1 MKVQNNISLKEFN
14 SFKID
19 AKADLFINIA
29 TINDI
34 IGLLESGLL
43 EEKKYFILGGGSN
56 VLFASDYNGLII
68 NMGIKGMH
76 IMESNDDYIVLEIG
90 AGEDWHNFVK
100 TCVKSQYYG
109 IENLALIP
117 GKVGS
122 APVQNIG
129 AYGVEQQDCFVSLK
143 AVNLKTKEF
152 MELSKDECR
161 FGYRNSIFKND
172 LKDNVLI
179 TSVRYQLSRLKEF
192 NFSYKELEQEIQKFP
207 VKEIDL
213 QYVFDTVCR
222 LRTSK
227 LPNPDLI
234 GSAGSFF
241 KNPVIS
247 DENLENLKSEF
258 PDIKYYKSDSGKWK
272 ISAGWLIEKCGWK
285 GKRFG
290 DAGVY
295 EYHALVLVNYG
306 NAKGSDILS
315 LAMKIQDSVFERF
328 GIKIEPEVVI
338 VQ

>member
-1 MKVQNNISLKEFN
+1 MKIQKNISLKEFN

-19 AKADLFINIA
+19 ARADLFVDIT
-29 TINDI
+29 TIDDI
-34 IGLLESGLL
+34 LQLIESGLL
-43 EEKKYFILGGGSN
+43 SEKKYFILGGGSN
-56 VLFASDYNGLII
+56 VLFAGDYNGLII
-68 NMGIKGMH
+68 NMSIKGMH
-76 IMESNDDYIVLEIG
+76 IIESNDEYIILEIG
-90 AGEDWHNFVK
+90 AGEEWDNFVR

-129 AYGVEQQDCFVSLK
+129 AYGIEQQDCFVTLK
-143 AVNLKTKEF
+143 AVDLFSKKF
-152 MELSKDECR
+152 VELSKDECK
-161 FGYRNSIFKND
+161 FGYRSSIFKNE
-172 LKDNVLI
+172 LKDKVLI
-179 TSVRYQLSRLKEF
+179 TSVRYKLSRQKKF
-192 NFSYKELEQEIQKFP
+192 NFAYKGLEQEIKKFP

-213 QYVFDTVCR
+213 QYVYDTVCR

-227 LPNPDLI
+227 LPNPNLI

-247 DENLENLKSEF
+247 NENLENLKSKF
-258 PDIKYYKSDSGKWK
+258 PDIKFYKSGDGNWK
-272 ISAGWLIEKCGWK
+272 VSAGWLIEKCGWK

-306 NAKGSDILS
+306 NAKGSEILS
-315 LAMKIQDSVFERF
+315 LALEIRDSVLETF
-328 GIKIEPEVVI
+328 GIELEPEVII

>member
-1 MKVQNNISLKEFN
+1 MKIQNNISLKDFN

-19 AKADLFINIA
+19 VKADLFV
-29 TINDI
+29 DI
-34 IGLLESGLL
+34 TNLDDIVQLLESGLL
-43 EEKKYFILGGGSN
+43 IEKKYFILGGGSN

-68 NMGIKGMH
+68 NMCIRGMH
-76 IMESNDDYIVLEIG
+76 IVESNDDFIVLEIG
-90 AGEDWHNFVK
+90 AGEVWNHFVK

-129 AYGVEQQDCFVSLK
+129 AYGMEQQDCFVSLK
-143 AVNLKTKEF
+143 AVNLKTNEF
-152 MELSKDECR
+152 FELSKDECK

-179 TSVRYQLSRLKEF
+179 TSVKYKLSRQKKF
-192 NFSYKELEQEIQKFP
+192 NFSYKELEQEVNKFP

-213 QYVFDTVCR
+213 QYVYDTVCR

-227 LPNPDLI
+227 LPNPNLI

-241 KNPVIS
+241 KNPVVS
-247 DENLENLKSEF
+247 SENMENLKSKF
-258 PDIKYYKSDSGKWK
+258 PDIKFYKSDNGNWK

-285 GKRFG
+285 GRRFG

-295 EYHALVLVNYG
+295 DYHALVLVNYG
-306 NAKGSDILS
+306 NAKGSDIKE
-315 LAMKIQDSVFERF
+315 LALKIQDSVFETF
-328 GIKIEPEVVI
+328 GIKIEPEVII